1 MPVSLSEI
9 ARACEVSTATV
20 SRALSG
26 HPYVAGAL
34 RERIRTEAKRLGYRQ
49 NPLVGSLMAHV
60 RRARTDRFLG
70 NLALVHVSALRSAR
84 IGPQQ
89 QVILDSVQ
97 ARVRELGFSI
107 EVFRLGPD
115 AREEAVLTRVLR
127 ARGVSGVLF
136 AYPQPSELPRE
147 FPWAEFS
154 VLALDFASRDP
165 RLDTVCHDHYA
176 SITRALAWLRAAGY
190 RRAGLFLERFKDART
205 NYKWSAA
212 FRSFQLQE
220 GGVGRVPVL
229 MVEAIT
235 EMDFAAWFCRHRP
248 DVVLGHFDS
257 AVNWMATLQRNV
269 PGDVGF
275 FSLNWRSRTL
285 PCAGIDPQL
294 ELQGRVAAET
304 LISRVQHGDRGLL
317 PSPRLISVPGLLVEG
332 PTVRAV
338 TGPDRPGTGANGVRR
353 REARR

>member
-1 MPVSLSEI
+1 MPVTLREI
-9 ARACEVSTATV
+9 ARACDVSTATV
-20 SRALSG
+20 SRALAG
-26 HPYVAGAL
+26 QPYVAGAL
-34 RERIRTEAKRLGYRQ
+34 RERIRAEAARLGYRQ

-60 RRARTDRFLG
+60 RRTRTDRFLG
-70 NLALVHVSALRSAR
+70 NLALVHVSDVRSVR

-97 ARVRELGFSI
+97 KRVRELGFSI

-115 AREEAVLTRVLR
+115 ARDESVLIRVLR

-136 AYPQPSELPRE
+136 AYPQPSEAPRS
-147 FPWAEFS
+147 FPWSEFS
-154 VLALDFASRDP
+154 VLALDFASREP

-176 SITRALAWLRAAGY
+176 SMTRALAWLRAAGY
-190 RRAGLFLERFKDART
+190 RRAGLFLERYKDART

-229 MVEAIT
+229 MVERIT
-235 EMDFAAWFCRHRP
+235 EPDFAAWSDRHRP
-248 DVVLGHFDS
+248 DVVLGHFDT
-257 AVNWMATLQRNV
+257 AVAWLADQQRCV

-304 LISRVQHGDRGLL
+304 LIARVQHGDRGIV
-317 PSPRLISVPGLLVEG
+317 PSPRLISVPGLLVDG

-338 TGPDRPGTGANGVRR
+338 AGPSGRGSVRVDL
-353 REARR
+353 